1 MGRKSFEDPPQAVVK
16 DGGVEISGV
25 LSSPHGVEENGTLK
39 RKIYRRAIT
48 DFVFDEDYGEFFSGI
63 APPDPSEL
71 IFEGPLP
78 RWHWRW
84 AAYTDKNVDVGNY
97 YVYWIGDEDSEKSG
111 EVYGPMAV
119 KVRDPDIYWTYAK
132 TVERMKAIKDT
143 YPGMTEMRQFGVSTR
158 KRPLY
163 GIIAGNPSKLLA
175 FVGYV
180 HAGESGTEILIPALE
195 RLLAEQGDLLSR
207 AGIAMLPCI
216 NADSREKFVTGHPS
230 YIRVNPNHVDLNR
243 NYPVF
248 RDVPNYGYGLDIG
261 AEWSVTYHGPYP
273 ASEDE
278 TRALMNFIR
287 TLEPRGVFSFHA
299 MGSVCADAFI
309 IPYAAAQ
316 DKVYYQ
322 KCIELYMPY
331 SKGFR
336 EIKVEG
342 DLRMHPPNEPAS
354 DFPAWVYEEFKIPA
368 ADLEFNSKDKE
379 QYGYTKRDKTD
390 KKAMEFFRQAHYQG
404 MVNVLETLARLP

>member
-25 LSSPHGVEENGTLK
+25 LSSPHAVEENKTLK
-39 RKIYRRAIT
+39 RKIYRRTIT
-48 DFVFDEDYGEFFSGI
+48 DFIFDEDYGEFFSGI
-63 APPDPSEL
+63 APPDASEL

-78 RWHWRW
+78 QQHLRW
-84 AAYTDKNVDVGNY
+84 AAYTDKNVEAGTY
-97 YVYWIGDEDSEKSG
+97 YVYWIGDEDSEKNG

-132 TVERMKAIKDT
+132 TVERMAAIKDT
-143 YPGMTEMRQFGVSTR
+143 YPSTAEMRQFGISTR

-175 FVGYV
+175 FTGYV

-195 RLLAEQGDLLSR
+195 RLLAENDALLSR
-207 AGIAMLPCI
+207 AGIAILPCV

-230 YIRVNPNHVDLNR
+230 YIRVNPNNVDLNR

-248 RDVPNYGYGLDIG
+248 WDLRHYGYGLDTS
-261 AEWSVTYHGPYP
+261 ADWSVTYRGPYP

-278 TRALMNFIR
+278 TQALMNFIR
-287 TLEPRGVFSFHA
+287 TVKPRGFFSFHA
-299 MGSVCADAFI
+299 MGSVCADAFCV
-309 IPYAAAQ
+309 PGAAAK
-316 DKVYYQ
+316 DRAYYQ
-322 KCIELYMPY
+322 KCMEIYMPY

-336 EIKVEG
+336 EIRTEADV
-342 DLRMHPPNEPAS
+342 RMPPGEPAQYLTE
-354 DFPAWVYEEFKIPA
+354 WIYEEFKIPA
-368 ADLEFNSKDKE
+368 ADLEFNGRDIKE
-379 QYGYTKRDKTD
+379 YGYVKRDKTD
-390 KKAMEFFRQAHYQG
+390 KKAMDFFRQSHYQG
-404 MVNVLETLARLP
+404 MVNALEVLAGLP